1 MALFTRLMLLAS
13 LLLVSTCAQKQT
25 PQNKESSSS
34 TLAPSNSGGKAD
46 AYKGRIVASAW
57 DRKNIPENILVTK
70 TSRDSNLERSF
81 NLLPLKGKL
90 KTLPWTGDYWA
101 SYRGGISYRWNNLDL
116 DPDDSKRFEYQIGEI
131 PGGSVNRLSPS
142 EKWDLYT
149 GSSNFSLTR
158 SERRRVGLGARKI
171 PKWEGLC
178 HSWAPAT
185 VNYKNPT
192 KPVTVKSPSGQSITF
207 YSSDI
212 KALLTYF
219 LHWDNPRNGGSG
231 RSFSSF
237 LGSRCEA
244 TLKELRDAYS
254 SLMGWNPM
262 TALRPYTKYLKG
274 ACGDSNAGSFHLVLT
289 NLVGKRKK
297 SFMMDVTRTQEV
309 WNQAVYKYESE
320 VLETREGAS
329 SGAAEGTVRE
339 KDILSRVW
347 YIAEPSFPFSKDGIK
362 SIDGEPIYTIDSATK
377 EKWFFYRVELDANN
391 KIIGGEW
398 LKPKNYKRYFR
409 GGLSA
414 RDERFF
420 EDRPDFLWDE
430 TSPDFYGR
438 FSKLKAIY
446 EASIKKTE
454 KPPFIGGRSDDH
466 LMGLN
471 TGILNVTN
479 YYTKGNTIHLVG
491 KSRYEGGGKLIVW
504 RRTNVRRTPKVVY
517 KKKLEGQNFHVN
529 FSLGRFGRFNTSIIA
544 LGLKVNGKIV
554 DSISYRG
561 SDLAR
566 LFR

>member
-1 MALFTRLMLLAS
+1 LTFFNHFLILTLII
-13 LLLVSTCAQKQT
+13 LVNSCAQKSIQ
-25 PQNKESSSS
+25 PSVSKSKE
-34 TLAPSNSGGKAD
+34 LAL
-46 AYKGRIVASAW
+46 KGRIIASAW
-57 DRKNIPENILVTK
+57 DRKNIPENILVAETA
-70 TSRDSNLERSF
+70 RDSNLERRFS
-81 NLLPLKGKL
+81 LLPTKGKL

-101 SYRGGISYRWNNLDL
+101 SYRGGISYRWNNRRL
-116 DPDDSKRFEYQIGEI
+116 DPDDSERYEYTIGEI
-131 PGGSVNRLSPS
+131 PGGDVNLLSPS

-149 GSSNFSLTR
+149 GSQNFSLTR
-158 SERRRVGLGARKI
+158 SERRRVGLGVREI

-192 KPVTVKSPSGQSITF
+192 SSVTVKSPTGRPITF

-254 SLMGWNPM
+254 SLMGWSPI

-289 NLVGKRKK
+289 NLIGMRKK

-309 WNQAVYKYESE
+309 WNQAIYKFESE
-320 VLETREGAS
+320 VLEEREKAS
-329 SGAAEGTVRE
+329 KGAAEGTVRE
-339 KDILSRVW
+339 KDILSKVW
-347 YIAEPSFPFSKDGIK
+347 YVSEPSFPFSKDGIK
-362 SIDGEPIYTIDSATK
+362 SIEGKPIYTEASATT
-377 EKWFFYRVELDANN
+377 EKWFFYRVELDSDN
-391 KIIGGEW
+391 KVIGGEW
-398 LKPKNYKRYFR
+398 LKPKNYSRYFR

-414 RDERFF
+414 SDDRFF

-430 TSPDFYGR
+430 TSPNFYGR
-438 FSKLKAIY
+438 FSKLESIY
-446 EASIKKTE
+446 KQSIKK
-454 KPPFIGGRSDDH
+454 RSSGQSDKNDP

-471 TGILNVTN
+471 TGILKVTN
-479 YYTKGNTIHLVG
+479 YFTKNKAIHLVG
-491 KSRYEGGGKLIVW
+491 TSRYEGQGKLIVW
-504 RRTNVRRTPKVVY
+504 RRTNVLRRPKVIY
-517 KKKLEGQNFHVN
+517 QGKLVGKNFDVS
-529 FSLGRFGRFNTSIIA
+529 FKLGRFSRFNTSVIA
-544 LGLKVNGKIV
+544 LGLEVDGKIV

-561 SDLAR
+561 SDLAK
-566 LFR
+566 LFD